1 MYIYVINNRKNET
14 MKKYFLI
21 LMILISNYNSI
32 LAQPS
37 TVKSTTEVLEN
48 PILYWG
54 SYMGCNANDWTE
66 GHAVARSQ
74 SGDIFYGGQSKGSC
88 LGTSGSFRPY
98 RKGETD
104 GYLQRFNAKGER
116 LWGTYYGG
124 NYHDA
129 IYDIV
134 EDSEQ
139 NIIVLGATTSYD
151 FISTPGAYQEE
162 IMGNGDAF
170 IVKFNAAGER
180 LWATYYGGESDE
192 APFAIAVDKLNNII
206 ISGLTFSS
214 TNIATP
220 NSHQEDYQG
229 FEEGFIAKFTPQG
242 DIVFAT
248 YLGGIQYDA
257 IYDMTIDSSNNI
269 YACGSTCNDYNIA
282 TPGTFQPEFYSQQ
295 LAFLV
300 KFNPQGQQIWGSYF
314 GGESIDDSFGVGVDE
329 QQAPYIVGYTHSS
342 TNIATLGAHKMNREG
357 FWDAFIAKFTTDG
370 LLNWATYFGGTFSDI
385 LTDIEPVPGG
395 EMMVVSGNTTSN
407 TQISSVGA
415 HQEEWCEGYYP
426 SSGNPMN
433 DYLIAGFSCEGVFK
447 WGTYMGS
454 EGSDYQGNLAVD
466 SENVY
471 YIGTS
476 HCFTSSDHLVTPNCF
491 QEDVYTY
498 RNAFLG
504 RFSLVDTIVN
514 ISSVEKHDEIQISP
528 NPCKNYCQIES
539 QSPIKSVLIYNV
551 YGQLIKETNVPIRK
565 TYYMDLRNLV
575 PANYIL
581 IIKTLNGESHAKL
594 QKL

>member
-1 MYIYVINNRKNET
+1 MIET
-14 MKKYFLI
+14 MKKYVLVFI
-21 LMILISNYNSI
+21 VLMSNYNATF
-32 LAQPS
+32 AQFS
-37 TVKSTTEVLEN
+37 QNKSTTDILEN

-54 SYMGCNANDWTE
+54 TYMGCNANDWTE
-66 GHAVARSQ
+66 GHAVASSQ
-74 SGDIFYGGQSKGSC
+74 SGDVFYGGQSKGSC

-104 GYLQRFNAKGER
+104 GFLQRFNAKGER

-129 IYDIV
+129 IYDII

-139 NIIVLGATTSYD
+139 NIIVLGTTTSYD

-162 IMGNGDAF
+162 IMGTVDAF

-192 APFAIAVDKLNNII
+192 NPFTIAVDKSDNII
-206 ISGLTFSS
+206 ISGFTFSS
-214 TNIATP
+214 THIATP
-220 NSHQEDYQG
+220 NSHQEEYQG

-257 IYDMTIDSSNNI
+257 IYDIAIDSSNNI
-269 YACGSTCNDYNIA
+269 YACGSTCSDYNIA
-282 TPGTFQPEFYSQQ
+282 TPGTFQAEFSPPQ

-300 KFNPQGQQIWGSYF
+300 KFSPQGEQLWGSYF
-314 GGESIDDSFGVGVDE
+314 GGESVDDAFGLGVDE
-329 QQAPYIVGYTHSS
+329 HQAPYIVGYTHSS
-342 TNIATLGAHKMNREG
+342 TNIATPGAHKEIREG
-357 FWDAFIAKFTTDG
+357 FWDAYISKFTADG
-370 LLNWATYFGGTFSDI
+370 SLTWGTYFGGTYSDV
-385 LTDIEPVPGG
+385 LTDIVPVPSR
-395 EMMVVSGNTTSN
+395 EMMVVSGNTTSM

-415 HQEEWCEGYYP
+415 HQEEWYEGYYP
-426 SSGNPMN
+426 SSGNPKD
-433 DYLIAGFSCEGVFK
+433 DYLIAGFTCDGVFK

-454 EGSDYQGNLAVD
+454 EGNEYHGDIAVD
-466 SENVY
+466 NKNVY

-476 HCFTSSDHLVTPNCF
+476 YGYTSSDYLVTPNCY
-491 QEDVYTY
+491 QEAPNTY
-498 RNAFLG
+498 RNAFFG

-514 ISSVEKHDEIQISP
+514 ISSVQQQANIQLSP
-528 NPCKNYCQIES
+528 NPCKDYCRIES
-539 QSPIKSVLIYNV
+539 QSPIKRVLIYNV
-551 YGQLIKETNVPIRK
+551 YGQLMKETTIPNRK
-565 TYYMDLRNLV
+565 EYYMDLQSLT

-581 IIKTLNGESHAKL
+581 KISTLTGEIHTKL